1 MPSGGLGDDEDT
13 PAASGAVLRN
23 VRRSATLA
31 KSADLQTVLASQD
44 DKDFGT
50 KIFENIGLS
59 DFIPAPVT
67 HVGDLLKFRSYF
79 MSQLGPRYLWMLKLS
94 MIEWPTLSAQ
104 EKKLHTAMRRS
115 FVTSYAFG
123 AEAILHHWLW
133 KTLKNA
139 TQSFGPSSC
148 NTSKCSPPTMTLPP
162 LEVLMLGN
170 PFSLC
175 SRVQV
180 LLSLISLL

>member
-123 AEAILHHWLW
+123 AEAILQHWLW

-139 TQSFGPSSC
+139 TQSFGP
-148 NTSKCSPPTMTLPP
+148 
-162 LEVLMLGN
+162 
-170 PFSLC
+170 
-175 SRVQV
+175 
-180 LLSLISLL
+180 LL

>member
-1 MPSGGLGDDEDT
+1 MASSRALAVQHGRHHPCWK
-13 PAASGAVLRN
+13 AAHFLPCTRPPDVA
-23 VRRSATLA
+23 
-31 KSADLQTVLASQD
+31 
-44 DKDFGT
+44 
-50 KIFENIGLS
+50 
-59 DFIPAPVT
+59 
-67 HVGDLLKFRSYF
+67 LLKRRSYF
-79 MSQLGPRYLWMLKLS
+79 MSQLGQRYVWMLKFS

-104 EKKLHTAMRRS
+104 EKKLHTAIRRS
-115 FVTSYAFG
+115 FVTSYVFG
-123 AEAILHHWLW
+123 PEAILQYWLW

>member
-79 MSQLGPRYLWMLKLS
+79 MSQLGQRYVWMLKLPMCS
-94 MIEWPTLSAQ
+94 EELAGPKVLSPQLGGQCNAPQ
-104 EKKLHTAMRRS
+104 RIHNWRVKHWH
-115 FVTSYAFG
+115 YA
-123 AEAILHHWLW
+123 H
-133 KTLKNA
+133 
-139 TQSFGPSSC
+139 
-148 NTSKCSPPTMTLPP
+148 
-162 LEVLMLGN
+162 
-170 PFSLC
+170 
-175 SRVQV
+175 
-180 LLSLISLL
+180 